1 MSLPERKE
9 TTNIGK
15 LNIKTNA
22 PNQLIQ
28 SKNYNECNFLIS
40 MLSEYC
46 TLGELVRN
54 VEPPALPATLVPPV
68 SLAPPV
74 TLVPPA
80 KEKQTCED
88 ISLILERCILDGH
101 NCKTFLH
108 KFNVLCK
115 GDVDTKL

>member
-22 PNQLIQ
+22 PHQLIQ
-28 SKNYNECNFLIS
+28 SKNYNECNYLMS

-46 TLGELVRN
+46 ALGTIVRN
-54 VEPPALPATLVPPV
+54 VETPALPTTLVHPV
-68 SLAPPV
+68 EV
-74 TLVPPA
+74 T
-80 KEKQTCED
+80 QTCQD

-101 NCKTFLH
+101 NCKTYLH